1 MRSLSKIIKRSDLFL
16 SHPRIIEFLDILA
29 LEQDFPEAEE
39 ILIPALSELDQ
50 EKIDIEALKKESQTI
65 LAETEQLVMGLLEKA
80 RNEAKSIISDAHE
93 EAEVIR
99 AQVQE
104 DAQQIQEQAGSEGY
118 NDGLKRAQAEIE
130 ADRQMA
136 IEQSQS
142 LIEEARRTKIA
153 ILDSVE
159 NDIVRLAMAIARK
172 VIVAE
177 LSCNPRAIVDIVRQA
192 ISFLDN
198 PYNVRVYVNPADL
211 QYLLDSIANEGLTE
225 IGSADLEID
234 VKADRRISSGGCIV
248 DSSMGS
254 VDAQLDGRIRKVE
267 DATMEVSHE

>member
-1 MRSLSKIIKRSDLFL
+1 MRSLSKIIKKSDLVL
-16 SHPRIIEFLDILA
+16 SDPRIIQFLDILA
-29 LEQDFPEAEE
+29 IEQDFPEVQE
-39 ILIPALSELDQ
+39 ILIPALSELEQ
-50 EKIDIEALKKESQTI
+50 EKIDIESLKKESQTI

-80 RNEAKSIISDAHE
+80 RNEARSIISDAQE

-104 DAQQIQEQAGSEGY
+104 DAQKIQEQAGSEGY
-118 NDGLKRAQAEIE
+118 SDGLKRAHAEIE

-136 IEQSQS
+136 IEQSKS

-159 NDIVRLAMAIARK
+159 NDIVHLAMAIARK

-177 LSCNPRAIVDIVRQA
+177 LSSNPRAIVDIVRQA

-248 DSSMGS
+248 DSSTGS
-254 VDAQLDGRIRKVE
+254 VDAQLEGRILKVE
-267 DATMEVSHE
+267 DATMEVSYE

>member
-1 MRSLSKIIKRSDLFL
+1 MRLLSKIIKNSDLVL
-16 SHPRIIEFLDILA
+16 SHPRIIQFLDILA

-50 EKIDIEALKKESQTI
+50 ERIDIEALKKESQTI
-65 LAETEQLVMGLLEKA
+65 LEETEQLVMGLLEKA
-80 RNEAKSIISDAHE
+80 RNEANNIISEAQE
-93 EAEVIR
+93 EAQVIR

-104 DAQQIQEQAGSEGY
+104 EAQQILEQAGNEGY
-118 NDGLKRAQAEIE
+118 SDGLKRAQAEIE

-142 LIEEARRTKIA
+142 LIEEARKTKIA

-159 NDIVRLAMAIARK
+159 NDIVRLAMAIAKK

-177 LSCNPRAIVDIVRQA
+177 LSSNPQAIVDIVRQA

-211 QYLLDSIANEGLTE
+211 QYLMDSIASEGLTD
-225 IGSADLEID
+225 IGSTDLEIEL
-234 VKADRRISSGGCIV
+234 KADRRISSGGCIV
-248 DSSMGS
+248 DSGMGS
-254 VDAQLDGRIRKVE
+254 VDAQLESRIGKVE
-267 DATMEVSHE
+267 DSTKEVYHD

>member
-1 MRSLSKIIKRSDLFL
+1 MSKIIKKSDLVL
-16 SHPRIIEFLDILA
+16 SHPRVIQFLDNLA
-29 LEQDFPEAEE
+29 LEQDFPEVEE

-50 EKIDIEALKKESQTI
+50 EKIDIELLKKESQTI

-80 RNEAKSIISDAHE
+80 RNEAKNIINDARE

-104 DAQQIQEQAGSEGY
+104 EAQRIQEQAGSEGY
-118 NDGLKRAQAEIE
+118 SDGLKKAQAEIE

-159 NDIVRLAMAIARK
+159 NDIVRLAMAIAKK
-172 VIVAE
+172 VVVAE
-177 LSCNPRAIVDIVRQA
+177 LSSNPRAIVDIVRQA

-225 IGSADLEID
+225 IGSADLDIE

-248 DSSMGS
+248 DSSMG
-254 VDAQLDGRIRKVE
+254 
-267 DATMEVSHE
+267 